1 MAGAV
6 TVVVGEGH
14 SAGETWKSHGNTAS
28 GTVEKKIARRM
39 EAAGRTVDASQGEPQ
54 YELRSG
60 KSGRPPEHNPSVL
73 KKSE

>member
-1 MAGAV
+1 MGDNVA
-6 TVVVGEGH
+6 
-14 SAGETWKSHGNTAS
+14 WKSHGNTAS

-39 EAAGRTVDASQGEPQ
+39 EAADRTVDASWGEAQYEPQ

-60 KSGRPPEHNPSVL
+60 KSGRPPEHSPSVL